1 MKERARANPTL
12 GAALNLASA
21 FLFSI
26 ASLFAKE
33 VMMVGIT
40 EGTLIFARG
49 ILAWTL
55 NGLIA
60 KAQGDQFVP
69 VMFFRTSSR
78 LRLILVANG
87 TLNFV
92 CLLSFMVA
100 MNSYVDFADTF
111 GILTGVY
118 ALSTMAFSRMLDK
131 SEHVSLAELVGAAI
145 TVGGVI
151 IISQPS
157 WLFAARKGARPIHP
171 FGVFLCVLGGVF
183 VGAYTVVC
191 RYLAMNNVSGA
202 MVNSAAMWVL
212 SVLSPLT
219 LAVCAVCLEQT
230 PHWAQLHRPEG
241 GSAWSLL
248 LGYCAAITSAQL
260 ALITSVQHVRAA
272 VAAILGTIEIFFA
285 SVLGIVILGQ
295 PTNALAILGNIVV
308 FAGCAVVALGAA
320 RETEGTVAVAVQ
332 PVITAP
338 RVAFCISGLAR
349 SFDVEPLD
357 HSDQAE
363 EEKGEACGL
372 LAQAQ
377 ARPRQ
382 CQPGGGAILSGHSR

>member
-272 VAAILGTIEIFFA
+272 VAAILG
-285 SVLGIVILGQ
+285 IVILGQ

-320 RETEGTVAVAVQ
+320 RETEGTAAVAVQ

>member
-87 TLNFV
+87 ILNFV
-92 CLLSFMVA
+92 CLLSFMIA

-118 ALSTMAFSRMLDK
+118 ALSTMVFSRMLDK

-295 PTNALAILGNIVV
+295 PTNALAILGNLVV
-308 FAGCAVVALGAA
+308 FSGCAVVALGAA
-320 RETEGTVAVAVQ
+320 REAEGTAAIAVH
-332 PVITAP
+332 PVITA
-338 RVAFCISGLAR
+338 SEL
-349 SFDVEPLD
+349 DVEPLD

-382 CQPGGGAILSGHSR
+382 GQPGGGGAVLSGIPSRC

>member
-118 ALSTMAFSRMLDK
+118 ALSTMAFSRMLD
-131 SEHVSLAELVGAAI
+131 
-145 TVGGVI
+145 
-151 IISQPS
+151 
-157 WLFAARKGARPIHP
+157 
-171 FGVFLCVLGGVF
+171 
-183 VGAYTVVC
+183 
-191 RYLAMNNVSGA
+191 
-202 MVNSAAMWVL
+202 
-212 SVLSPLT
+212 
-219 LAVCAVCLEQT
+219 
-230 PHWAQLHRPEG
+230 
-241 GSAWSLL
+241 
-248 LGYCAAITSAQL
+248 
-260 ALITSVQHVRAA
+260 
-272 VAAILGTIEIFFA
+272 
-285 SVLGIVILGQ
+285 
-295 PTNALAILGNIVV
+295 
-308 FAGCAVVALGAA
+308 
-320 RETEGTVAVAVQ
+320 
-332 PVITAP
+332 
-338 RVAFCISGLAR
+338 
-349 SFDVEPLD
+349 
-357 HSDQAE
+357 
-363 EEKGEACGL
+363 
-372 LAQAQ
+372 
-377 ARPRQ
+377 
-382 CQPGGGAILSGHSR
+382 